1 MGSMKHNTRWV
12 GTQSARRV
20 SLTLGLTLAAAALVG
35 GSSAG
40 ATVGPRAHAGDATGA
55 SGSTGLTQ
63 STGVSGD
70 TGVTASSGGSGST
83 GLTAPA
89 GHTRVLK
96 LPPSTLSSGVSGVA
110 IELNGVP
117 EGTPTPTPTF
127 KPYVAGTWA
136 VLGHYEKFTPSQT
149 FTPCG
154 SYAMTIPGGTVAIGD
169 TPVGARRVVDF
180 TVDCPSVTALQ
191 EAFSRL
197 NYLPYKL
204 KSYTGLNLN
213 VPLTVGLAA
222 QRAFRPPHAYLR
234 AKYKD
239 VPSLK
244 LGTMDPTTTG
254 ALEIWDQ
261 DHDIAIGTAPNAA
274 MWNRLLVEEAHDY
287 KNPKPYTWVTVT
299 EQTDPELLKVHENRK
314 IKITSLANTGVP
326 GATTQTGD
334 FPIYVRYLT
343 TTMIGTN
350 VDGTKY
356 DDPGIPWV
364 NYFNGG
370 DAVHGYP
377 RASYGFPQSNGC
389 VELPIAE
396 AELVYQQ
403 LAVGDLVDVQD

>member
-1 MGSMKHNTRWV
+1 MKHNTQWMSAR
-12 GTQSARRV
+12 GARRV
-20 SLTLGLTLAAAALVG
+20 CLTLGLTLAVAATVG
-35 GSSAG
+35 ASSAG
-40 ATVGPRAHAGDATGA
+40 AAVGPRAHGADATGA
-55 SGSTGLTQ
+55 SGTSG
-63 STGVSGD
+63 STGVSGV
-70 TGVTASSGGSGST
+70 TGVSGSSGGSGST
-83 GLTAPA
+83 GSTAPL

-96 LPPSTLSSGVSGVA
+96 VPASTLTNGVSGVA
-110 IELNGVP
+110 VELNGVP
-117 EGTPTPTPTF
+117 ASTPTPTF

-136 VLGHYEKFTPSQT
+136 VLGHYEKFTPKET

-154 SYAMTIPGGTVAIGD
+154 SYAMTIPAGTVASGD
-169 TPVGARRVVDF
+169 APVGTRRVVDF
-180 TVDCPSVTALQ
+180 TVACPSVTALQ
-191 EAFSRL
+191 EAFARL

-204 KSYTGLNLN
+204 KSYTGLSLN
-213 VPLTVGLAA
+213 VPLTEGLAA
-222 QRAFRPPHAYLR
+222 QRAYKPPHAYLR
-234 AKYKD
+234 ARYKH
-239 VPSLK
+239 VPALK

-261 DHDIAIGTAPNAA
+261 DHDVAIGTAPNAA
-274 MWNRLLVEEAHDY
+274 MWNRLLLEESHNY

-299 EQTDPELLKVHENRK
+299 EQTDPELLKVHENGT

-326 GATTQTGD
+326 GATTQPGD

-396 AELVYQQ
+396 AEKVYAQ
-403 LAVGDLVDVQD
+403 LAVGDMVDVED